1 VTLEETIAALD
12 SFVPSGEEYESV
24 ARLDEI
30 VDPLVDP
37 EQIKAA
43 TPAMLRVFERF
54 PHTLL
59 GSPGPLVHCVERT
72 SIETYLPVLLESFK
86 RQANRMTLWMIDRC
100 LRADLPTQLR
110 FSILS
115 TLREIRRAPDAVD
128 LHDEIDEKLEEYG
141 NPRR

>member
-1 VTLEETIAALD
+1 MTLEETIAALD
-12 SFVPSGEEYESV
+12 SFVPTGEEHEYV

-30 VDPLVDP
+30 VDPLVDT

-43 TPAMLRVFERF
+43 TPAILLVFERF

-59 GSPGPLVHCVERT
+59 GSPGPLVHCIERT
-72 SIETYLPVLLESFK
+72 SIETYLPMLLGSFK
-86 RQANRMTLWMIDRC
+86 RQPNRMTLWMIDRC
-100 LRADLPTQLR
+100 LRTDLPTQLR

-115 TLREIRRAPDAVD
+115 TLREVHRAPSAVD

-141 NPRR
+141 EPHR